1 MKYFIGFLLSIGLIV
16 GVFLLVL
23 NGFKSTSKP
32 KAPTTALVSYA
43 DTSRQMQMTVVGPI
57 TADQTHDEIR
67 ITVGRSNTTMQI
79 IQGYNGQV
87 LKSQTY
93 DNNEASYAEFL
104 RALDL
109 SGYTRGV
116 KNTDF
121 EDDRGFCASG
131 KRYSFDILDGSDV
144 KQHYWTTTC
153 SGRGNFKGNRSQ
165 IESLFQRQVP
175 DYNTMIQ
182 GVAF

>member
-43 DTSRQMQMTVVGPI
+43 DTSREVQMTVVGAI
-57 TADQTHDEIR
+57 SADQTHNEIR
-67 ITVGRSNTTMQI
+67 ITVGRSRTTMQI
-79 IQGYNGQV
+79 IQGYNGQR
-87 LKSQTY
+87 LKSQSY
-93 DNNEASYAEFL
+93 DNNESSYAEFL

-109 SGYTRGV
+109 NGYTRGV
-116 KNTDF
+116 KNPDL
-121 EDDRGFCASG
+121 EDDRGFCATG
-131 KRYSFDILDGSDV
+131 KRYSFDIIDGADV

-153 SGRGNFKGNRSQ
+153 SGRGNFKGNRPQ
-165 IESLFQRQVP
+165 IEALFDRQVP
-175 DYNTMIQ
+175 DYGTMIQ
-182 GVAF
+182 GIAF